1 MEVISHVCD
10 ICKQTKTKDE
20 MIQMSLSQRNCW
32 SSKIKIINND
42 LILDICPECLKKKGI
57 VFEKTEEQTQEEI
70 YERNEKTFK
79 EKFVELLN
87 DLDVSF
93 YE

>member
-1 MEVISHVCD
+1 MEVVSHVCD

-20 MIQMSLSQRNCW
+20 MIQMRLSQNNAYSC
-32 SSKIKIINND
+32 KNKIIEND
-42 LILDICPECLKKKGI
+42 LRLDICPECLKKKGI
-57 VFEKTEEQTQEEI
+57 VFEKTEEQTQKEI